1 MNPPIRVAIIGG
13 GLAGASLIHALIQYS
28 HLDVH
33 IFEAAKEF
41 KEAGMAIG
49 IARNAQAALDLIGP
63 SAAQCLDRAKAVPM
77 KGVRFILAQG
87 EGAGT
92 VADEVDEAVQGKR
105 LSSIVHRVNF
115 LDALLADIPRD
126 RMHASKKLQK
136 VDQDGSITLTFVD
149 GTTFECDILIG
160 ADGIHS
166 TVRKLVLGEN
176 DPAASPQN
184 SGAWMVMTLQPFDK
198 AQASLGKDRVNLD
211 DAREY
216 GWAGH
221 TAFLMHNLLSDGEL
235 VQFVIASNDTKP
247 QSGLGS
253 LNDWKRTVS
262 FEEIKKLFQGWPED
276 IQKAVGELLGNQP
289 QHDAL
294 YLWDHAKARTYISGP
309 VCVTGDA
316 AHSTTPWQGSG
327 GGMSIEDSL
336 ILSALLGHAKT
347 PAEALVALK
356 VYDQVR
362 RPRTQRIVESSRAT
376 GDMLTGNVKLDAETV
391 KSLMSRWD
399 FIIDIDMEKHRDEA
413 LQMMDAELRR

>member
-1 MNPPIRVAIIGG
+1 MPFHFTRTTLTASHISIMNPPIRVAIIGG
-13 GLAGASLIHALIQYS
+13 GLAGASLIHALIKYS

-87 EGAGT
+87 GGAGT

-105 LSSIVHRVNF
+105 VSSIVHRVNF

-136 VDQDGSITLTFVD
+136 IDQDGSITLTFVD
-149 GTTFECDILIG
+149 GSTFECDVLIG

-166 TVRKLVLGEN
+166 TVRKLVLGED

-198 AQASLGKDRVNLD
+198 AQASLGKDLVNLD

-221 TAFLMHNLLSDGEL
+221 TAFLMHNILNDGEL
-235 VQFVIASNDTKP
+235 VQFVVASNNTKS

-262 FEEIKKLFQGWPED
+262 FEEIKKLVQGWPED
-276 IQKAVGELLGNQP
+276 IQKAVYE
-289 QHDAL
+289 
-294 YLWDHAKARTYISGP
+294 
-309 VCVTGDA
+309 
-316 AHSTTPWQGSG
+316 
-327 GGMSIEDSL
+327 
-336 ILSALLGHAKT
+336 
-347 PAEALVALK
+347 
-356 VYDQVR
+356 VR
-362 RPRTQRIVESSRAT
+362 PPDCPNEP
-376 GDMLTGNVKLDAETV
+376 K
-391 KSLMSRWD
+391 
-399 FIIDIDMEKHRDEA
+399 
-413 LQMMDAELRR
+413 